1 MKSSVVVGVWAYMVA
16 AVVAEV
22 AAFYYLRPPAI
33 EAAVGVLAA
42 SQAVAL
48 ALFYMELKYEPN
60 SIRLFAL
67 IALMFLAALLI
78 AMIASLG

>member
-1 MKSSVVVGVWAYMVA
+1 MKTGVVVGVWVYMVA

-22 AAFYYLRPPAI
+22 AAFYYLRPPTTEEVI
-33 EAAVGVLAA
+33 GVLSV
-42 SQAVAL
+42 SQAAAL

-67 IALMFLAALLI
+67 VALMFLAALLV